1 MRYRICWAVNALQ
14 CSLIM
19 VNSKVIEIATKAGA
33 SVNFSE
39 YLGQKTYLFA
49 EHELLSFERLIKAEI
64 KVGNKNLDTEQVHDT
79 VQDTSLLE
87 RYYGYPAGKMSRP

>member
-1 MRYRICWAVNALQ
+1 
-14 CSLIM
+14 M

-39 YLGQKTYLFA
+39 YLGQKTYLFS

-64 KVGNKNLDTEQVHDT
+64 KVGNKNLDAEQANDT

>member
-1 MRYRICWAVNALQ
+1 
-14 CSLIM
+14 M

-39 YLGQKTYLFA
+39 YLGQKTYLFS

-64 KVGNKNLDTEQVHDT
+64 KVGNKNLDAEQANDT

-87 RYYGYPAGKMSRP
+87 RYYGYPAGKMSRPWLRILKKESNWY